1 MPALLTKGP
10 VTKCPD
16 IKGPRYIRCGIL
28 KVLEE
33 KVLDIKKVRTYVKD
47 PAAKCPE
54 KIFAV

>member
-1 MPALLTKGP
+1 M
-10 VTKCPD
+10 
-16 IKGPRYIRCGIL
+16 PRYIRCGIL

-33 KVLDIKKVRTYVKD
+33 KVLDIKKVRTYVKG